1 MTYAQVEKF
10 LKSLKHTTM
19 VVQWGDHHV
28 YKIGGKVFAVVG
40 GSGEAE
46 PGLTFKAGETSF
58 DILTRQKGIIQAP
71 YMARNQW
78 VKLERLTALKDSELK
93 AYLERS
99 YHMIAEGLTKK
110 MRISLGFEQAP
121 VKKAETSEKT
131 KKKKKK
137 A

>member
-1 MTYAQVEKF
+1 VTYKDVEKF

-19 VVQWGDHHV
+19 VVQWGDHQV

-40 GSGEAE
+40 GHGDAE
-46 PGLTFKAGETSF
+46 PGLTFKAGEASF
-58 DILTRQKGIIQAP
+58 EILTKQKGIIQAP

-78 VKLERLTALKDSELK
+78 VKLEKLSALKDSELK

-99 YHMIAEGLTKK
+99 YHMIAAGLTKK
-110 MRISLGFEQAP
+110 MRVSLGFEEAP
-121 VKKAETSEKT
+121 KTKTKT

>member
-1 MTYAQVEKF
+1 EKF

-28 YKIGGKVFAVVG
+28 YKIGGKMFAVVG
-40 GSGEAE
+40 GSGDAE

-58 DILTRQKGIIQAP
+58 DILTKQKGIIQAP

-78 VKLERLTALKDSELK
+78 VKLERLSALKDSELK

-99 YHMIAEGLTKK
+99 YQMIASGLTKK
-110 MRISLGFEQAP
+110 MRVSLGFEQAP
-121 VKKAETSEKT
+121 AKKAKAAAKT

>member
-1 MTYAQVEKF
+1 MTYKDIEKF

-46 PGLTFKAGETSF
+46 PGLTFKAGESSF
-58 DILTRQKGIIQAP
+58 DILTQQKGIIQAP

-78 VKLERLTALKDSELK
+78 VKLETLSALKDSELK

-99 YHMIAEGLTKK
+99 YHLIASGMTKK

-121 VKKAETSEKT
+121 AKKAKASAKT
-131 KKKKKK
+131 KKKKK

>member
-1 MTYAQVEKF
+1 MTYKEVEKF

-19 VVQWGDHHV
+19 VVQWGDHQV
-28 YKIGGKVFAVVG
+28 YKIGGKVYAVVG
-40 GSGEAE
+40 GHGEAG
-46 PGLTFKAGETSF
+46 PGLTFKAGEASF

-78 VKLERLTALKDSELK
+78 VKLETLSALKDSELK

-99 YHMIAEGLTKK
+99 YRMIAEGLTKK
-110 MRISLGFEQAP
+110 MRVTLGFEETP
-121 VKKAETSEKT
+121 KPKTKAKA

>member
-1 MTYAQVEKF
+1 VTYAEVDKF

-19 VVQWGDHHV
+19 VVQWDDHRV
-28 YKIGGKVFAVVG
+28 WKIGGKVFAVVG
-40 GSGEAE
+40 GSGDAE
-46 PGLTFKAGETSF
+46 PGLTFKCGETSF
-58 DILTRQKGIIQAP
+58 AILTRQKGIIQAP

-78 VKLERLTALKDSELK
+78 VKLERLSALKDSELK

-99 YHMIAEGLTKK
+99 YQLIASGLTKK
-110 MRISLGFEQAP
+110 MRVSLGFEQPPAKAKAP
-121 VKKAETSEKT
+121 SKT

>member
-1 MTYAQVEKF
+1 VTYKDLEKF

-58 DILTRQKGIIQAP
+58 DILTKQKGIIQAP

-78 VKLERLTALKDSELK
+78 VKLERLSALKDSEIK

-99 YHMIAEGLTKK
+99 YHLIAGGLTKK
-110 MRISLGFEQAP
+110 MRVSLGFEEAP
-121 VKKAETSEKT
+121 KPKIKIKA
-131 KKKKKK
+131 KKKK
-137 A
+137 AKA

>member
-40 GSGEAE
+40 GSGDAK
-46 PGLTFKAGETSF
+46 PGLTFKAGEASF
-58 DILTRQKGIIQAP
+58 EILTKQKGIIQAP

-78 VKLERLTALKDSELK
+78 VKLERLTALKDKELK

-99 YHMIAEGLTKK
+99 YHMIATGLTKR
-110 MRISLGFEQAP
+110 MRVSLGFIENA
-121 VKKAETSEKT
+121 KE
-131 KKKKKK
+131 
-137 A
+137 

>member
-1 MTYAQVEKF
+1 MTYKDVEKF
-10 LKSLKHTTM
+10 LKSLPHTTM

-28 YKIGGKVFAVVG
+28 YKIGGKVFALVG
-40 GSGEAE
+40 GSGDAE

-58 DILTRQKGIIQAP
+58 DILTQQKGIVQAP

-78 VKLERLTALKDSELK
+78 VKLERLSALKDGELK

-99 YHMIAEGLTKK
+99 YRLIAAGLTKK
-110 MRISLGFEQAP
+110 MRVSLGLEEAP
-121 VKKAETSEKT
+121 KPKAKKAKT
-131 KKKKKK
+131 KKKK

>member
-1 MTYAQVEKF
+1 VTYAAVEKF
-10 LKSLKHTTM
+10 LKSLRHTTM

-58 DILTRQKGIIQAP
+58 DILTRQNGIIQAP

-93 AYLERS
+93 GYLERS
-99 YHMIAEGLTKK
+99 YNLIASGLTKK
-110 MRISLGFEQAP
+110 MRVSLGFEDAP
-121 VKKAETSEKT
+121 KPKAKKAKT
-131 KKKKKK
+131 KKKK

>member
-1 MTYAQVEKF
+1 MTYKEVEKF

-19 VVQWGDHHV
+19 VVQWGDHQV

-40 GSGEAE
+40 GSGDAE

-78 VKLERLTALKDSELK
+78 VKLERLSALKDRELK

-99 YHMIAEGLTKK
+99 YNMIASGLTKK
-110 MRISLGFEQAP
+110 LRVSLGFEEAP
-121 VKKAETSEKT
+121 AKKAKAATKT
-131 KKKKKK
+131 KKKKKRT
-137 A
+137 

>member
-1 MTYAQVEKF
+1 MTYKDVEKF

-19 VVQWGDHHV
+19 VVQWGDHQV

-40 GSGEAE
+40 GHGDAE
-46 PGLTFKAGETSF
+46 PGLTFKAGEASF
-58 DILTRQKGIIQAP
+58 EILTKQKGIIQAP

-78 VKLERLTALKDSELK
+78 VKLEKLSALKDSELK

-99 YHMIAEGLTKK
+99 YHMIAAGLTKK
-110 MRISLGFEQAP
+110 MRVSLGFEEAP
-121 VKKAETSEKT
+121 KTKTKT

>member
-1 MTYAQVEKF
+1 MTYEEVEKF

-40 GSGEAE
+40 GSGDAE

-58 DILTRQKGIIQAP
+58 AILTKQKGIVQAP

-78 VKLERLTALKDSELK
+78 VKLERLSALKDSELK

-99 YHMIAEGLTKK
+99 YHLIASGLTKK
-110 MRISLGFEQAP
+110 MRVSLGFEEAP
-121 VKKAETSEKT
+121 KPKT
-131 KKKKKK
+131 KKTKAKKKK

>member
-1 MTYAQVEKF
+1 VIYKDVAKF

-19 VVQWGDHHV
+19 VVQWGDHQV

-40 GSGEAE
+40 GHGEAE

-58 DILTRQKGIIQAP
+58 DILTQQKGIIQAP

-99 YHMIAEGLTKK
+99 YQMIAKGLTKK
-110 MRISLGFEQAP
+110 LRVQLGFEEAP
-121 VKKAETSEKT
+121 KPKSKKT
-131 KKKKKK
+131 KAKKKK

>member
-1 MTYAQVEKF
+1 VTYKDVEKF

-40 GSGEAE
+40 GSGDAE

-58 DILTRQKGIIQAP
+58 AILTKQKGIVQAP

-78 VKLERLTALKDSELK
+78 VKLERLSALKDNELK

-99 YHMIAEGLTKK
+99 YRLIAAGLTKK
-110 MRISLGFEQAP
+110 MRVSLGFEEAP
-121 VKKAETSEKT
+121 KPKAKKAKT
-131 KKKKKK
+131 KKKK

>member
-1 MTYAQVEKF
+1 MTYKDVEKF

-58 DILTRQKGIIQAP
+58 AILTQQKGIIQAP

-99 YHMIAEGLTKK
+99 YHLIAEGLTKK
-110 MRISLGFEQAP
+110 MRVSLGFEQASA
-121 VKKAETSEKT
+121 KKAKTSTKT

>member
-1 MTYAQVEKF
+1 MTYAEVGTF

-28 YKIGGKVFAVVG
+28 YKIGGKVFAIVG
-40 GSGEAE
+40 GSGDAE

-58 DILTRQKGIIQAP
+58 AILTRQKGIVQAP

-78 VKLERLTALKDSELK
+78 VKLERLSALKDRELK

-99 YHMIAEGLTKK
+99 YNMIAEGLTRK
-110 MRISLGFEQAP
+110 MRVSLGFAQPPAEKAP
-121 VKKAETSEKT
+121 AKARKKRKSA
-131 KKKKKK
+131 
-137 A
+137 

>member
-1 MTYAQVEKF
+1 MTYKEVEKF

-40 GSGEAE
+40 GSGDAE
-46 PGLTFKAGETSF
+46 PGLTFKAGEASF
-58 DILTRQKGIIQAP
+58 DILTRQKGIVQAP

-78 VKLERLTALKDSELK
+78 VKLERLSALKDKELK

-99 YHMIAEGLTKK
+99 YHLIASGLTKK
-110 MRISLGFEQAP
+110 MRVSLGFEDVP
-121 VKKAETSEKT
+121 KPKKAKA
-131 KKKKKK
+131 KKKK

>member
-1 MTYAQVEKF
+1 MTYAEVEKF

-19 VVQWGDHHV
+19 VVQWGDHQV

-40 GSGEAE
+40 GSGSAG

-58 DILTRQKGIIQAP
+58 DILTQQDGIIQAP

-78 VKLERLTALKDSELK
+78 VKLERLSALSDRELK

-99 YHMIAEGLTKK
+99 YHMIASGLTRK
-110 MRISLGFEQAP
+110 MRISLGFEQAAAP
-121 VKKAETSEKT
+121 PAKS

-137 A
+137 I

>member
-40 GSGEAE
+40 GSGDAE
-46 PGLTFKAGETSF
+46 PGLTFKAGEASF
-58 DILTRQKGIIQAP
+58 EILTKQKGIIQAP

-78 VKLERLTALKDSELK
+78 VKLERLTALKDKELK

-99 YHMIAEGLTKK
+99 YHMIATGLTKR
-110 MRISLGFEQAP
+110 MRVSLGFIENA
-121 VKKAETSEKT
+121 KE
-131 KKKKKK
+131 
-137 A
+137 

>member
-1 MTYAQVEKF
+1 VTYKGVEKF

-58 DILTRQKGIIQAP
+58 DILTKQKGIIQAP
-71 YMARNQW
+71 YMARSQW
-78 VKLERLTALKDSELK
+78 VKLEKLTALKDSELK
-93 AYLERS
+93 AYLKRS
-99 YHMIAEGLTKK
+99 YDMIAAGLTKK
-110 MRISLGFEQAP
+110 MRASLGLDESA
-121 VKKAETSEKT
+121 KA
-131 KKKKKK
+131 
-137 A
+137 

>member
-1 MTYAQVEKF
+1 MTYEEVGKF

-40 GSGEAE
+40 GSGDAE

-58 DILTRQKGIIQAP
+58 DILTKQKGIIQAP

-78 VKLERLTALKDSELK
+78 VKLERLSALKDNELK

-99 YHMIAEGLTKK
+99 YRMIAQGLTKK
-110 MRISLGFEQAP
+110 MRVSLGFEDAP
-121 VKKAETSEKT
+121 KPKAKKT
-131 KKKKKK
+131 KAKKKK

>member
-1 MTYAQVEKF
+1 MTYKDVEEF
-10 LKSLKHTTM
+10 LKSLGHTTM

-58 DILTRQKGIIQAP
+58 AILTKQKGIIQAP

-78 VKLERLTALKDSELK
+78 VKLERLPALKDSELK

-99 YHMIAEGLTKK
+99 YHLIASGLTKK
-110 MRISLGFEQAP
+110 MRISLGFEEAP
-121 VKKAETSEKT
+121 KPKAKM
-131 KKKKKK
+131 KKKK

>member
-1 MTYAQVEKF
+1 MTYKDIEKF

-46 PGLTFKAGETSF
+46 PGLTFKAGESSF
-58 DILTRQKGIIQAP
+58 DILTQQKGIIQAP

-78 VKLERLTALKDSELK
+78 VKLETLSALKDSELK

-99 YHMIAEGLTKK
+99 YHLIASSLTKK

-121 VKKAETSEKT
+121 AKKAKASAKT
-131 KKKKKK
+131 KKKEK

>member
-40 GSGEAE
+40 GSGDAE

-58 DILTRQKGIIQAP
+58 DILTKQKGIIQAP

-78 VKLERLTALKDSELK
+78 VKLERLSALKDGELK

-99 YHMIAEGLTKK
+99 YQMIASGLTKK
-110 MRISLGFEQAP
+110 MRVSLGFEQAP
-121 VKKAETSEKT
+121 VKKAKTSAKT

>member
-1 MTYAQVEKF
+1 MTYAAVEKF

-40 GSGEAE
+40 GSDDAE

-58 DILTRQKGIIQAP
+58 AILTKQKGIIQAP

-78 VKLERLTALKDSELK
+78 VKLERLSALKDSELK
-93 AYLERS
+93 AYLGRS
-99 YHMIAEGLTKK
+99 YHLIASGLTKK
-110 MRISLGFEQAP
+110 MRIGLGFEEAP
-121 VKKAETSEKT
+121 KPKAKV
-131 KKKKKK
+131 KKKK

>member
-1 MTYAQVEKF
+1 MTYKEVEKF

-19 VVQWGDHHV
+19 VVQWGDHQV

-40 GSGEAE
+40 GSGDAE

-78 VKLERLTALKDSELK
+78 VKLERLSALKDRELR

-99 YHMIAEGLTKK
+99 YNMIASGLTKK
-110 MRISLGFEQAP
+110 LRVSLGFEEAP
-121 VKKAETSEKT
+121 AKKAKAATKT
-131 KKKKKK
+131 KKKKT
-137 A
+137 

>member
-40 GSGEAE
+40 GSGDAE

-58 DILTRQKGIIQAP
+58 DILTKQKGIIQAP

-78 VKLERLTALKDSELK
+78 VKLERLSALKDGELK

-99 YHMIAEGLTKK
+99 YQMIASGLTKK
-110 MRISLGFEQAP
+110 MRVSLGFEQAP
-121 VKKAETSEKT
+121 VKKAKASAKT

>member
-1 MTYAQVEKF
+1 MTYAAVEKF

-19 VVQWGDHHV
+19 VVQWGDHQV

-40 GSGEAE
+40 GHGDAE
-46 PGLTFKAGETSF
+46 PGLTFKAGEASF
-58 DILTRQKGIIQAP
+58 EILTKQKGIIQAP

-78 VKLERLTALKDSELK
+78 VKLEKLTALKDSELK

-99 YHMIAEGLTKK
+99 YHMIAAGLTKK
-110 MRISLGFEQAP
+110 MRVSLGFEEAP
-121 VKKAETSEKT
+121 KPKTKA